1 MMASMAS
8 EQIRDSR
15 LPLHVSTPSSDIPP
29 LATFGEYTM
38 YPMEFCTEE
47 QVAKL
52 FSKVC
57 QRGNPVLQGR
67 PVADLQLLGRAMY
80 RKSSILRLGQVAMH
94 NGEPVA
100 LGCTWDM
107 AEGGVW
113 KGSGLEMPA
122 SCAAHAACG
131 KACFDAFAEKD
142 TGKKTLFAGF
152 YGCLPP
158 HNVKLFGYLGMG
170 AFVMGAA
177 LGFEDTFQFTLLPT
191 LTGRGLFTEQDKDP
205 NDTINW
211 AMKFSEVTAASPA
224 ATAELKELDGNI
236 NLSLTRLGYAL
247 APEYMKMA
255 AATVR
260 MKTAD
265 ELFQPSQLIALKHV
279 QWLQQT
285 QSGNI
290 ITSRL

>member
-1 MMASMAS
+1 MMAS

-15 LPLHVSTPSSDIPP
+15 FPLHVSTPSSAIPP

-38 YPMEFCTEE
+38 YPMEFCTE
-47 QVAKL
+47 QQIAIL
-52 FSKVC
+52 FAKVC

-80 RKSSILRLGQVAMH
+80 RKSKIMRLGQVAMH
-94 NGEPVA
+94 KGEPVA
-100 LGCTWDM
+100 LGCSWDA

-113 KGSGLEMPA
+113 KDSGLEMPA

-142 TGKKTLFAGF
+142 TGKKTLFAAF

-158 HNVKLFGYLGMG
+158 HNVKLFGYLGMS
-170 AFVMGAA
+170 AFVMAAA
-177 LGFEDTFQFTLLPT
+177 LGFESTFQFTLLPT
-191 LTGRGLFTEQDKDP
+191 LTGRGLFTEQDKDA

-211 AMKFSEVTAASPA
+211 PMRFADVTGSSPA
-224 ATAELKELDGNI
+224 VTAELKELDGNI

-247 APEYMKMA
+247 APEYMNMA

-260 MKTAD
+260 MKTGD
-265 ELFQPSQLIALKHV
+265 ELLLPSQLMGLNHLK
-279 QWLQQT
+279 WLQQT
-285 QSGNI
+285 QSGDI